1 MFLRFRIQD
10 GNDHY
15 DPAKKDEIFNR
26 GPAVA
31 VRKGW
36 PTGRQRG
43 CRVATEHAGGGGE
56 PRTVVG
62 NGGARGGEEN
72 QFSTT
77 ARRNGVGV
85 STGGGEVVEEEDEDE
100 DAN

>member
-1 MFLRFRIQD
+1 MKLLT
-10 GNDHY
+10 
-15 DPAKKDEIFNR
+15 
-26 GPAVA
+26 VA

-43 CRVATEHAGGGGE
+43 CRVATEHASGGGE

-85 STGGGEVVEEEDEDE
+85 STEGGEVMEEKDEGM
-100 DAN
+100 N